1 MSVTTVTKKAFM
13 VRSLLYYNWFLYI
26 DDILTSN
33 AYAYK
38 KEIQEYYS
46 LSIFE
51 NFLLNPLVPGVH

>member
-1 MSVTTVTKKAFM
+1 M

-33 AYAYK
+33 AYVYK